1 MRKLFS
7 ISKLFPS
14 YHFRVFGSF
23 RSGSEWNSIMKF
35 HLKPQDESL
44 IKAALCLGDWL
55 LAYPGTTQ
63 EQKAV
68 ILLLQN
74 GSSKDFA

>member
-1 MRKLFS
+1 
-7 ISKLFPS
+7 
-14 YHFRVFGSF
+14 
-23 RSGSEWNSIMKF
+23 MKF

-44 IKAALCLGDWL
+44 IKAALGLGDWL

-63 EQKAV
+63 KQKAA

>member
-1 MRKLFS
+1 MLH

-23 RSGSEWNSIMKF
+23 RSGSEWNSIVKF

-44 IKAALCLGDWL
+44 IKAALGLGDWL

-63 EQKAV
+63 KQKAA

>member
-1 MRKLFS
+1 
-7 ISKLFPS
+7 
-14 YHFRVFGSF
+14 
-23 RSGSEWNSIMKF
+23 MKF

-44 IKAALCLGDWL
+44 IKAALGLGDWL

-63 EQKAV
+63 EQKAA